1 MGRACWF
8 GERSSE
14 QSGKH
19 EPTGKT
25 LLPVCGAQLRD
36 TEGIERSLVADVD
49 LVRRPEYSAVV
60 SVPVGRGNCATG
72 RHVAC
77 LRRAV
82 CAEATVSIHGQ
93 RTRKHRE
100 AGRITVAPA
109 VPTAICLAGET
120 ERAFN
125 RESSQRGRED
135 RKENLLVVVKRSE
148 VEIFALIGVLLCM
161 LMWLKSVATPL
172 AAVPG
177 THLLIWRSTLFPWLA
192 S

>member
-8 GERSSE
+8 GQERLSE

-19 EPTGKT
+19 EPTGKA
-25 LLPVCGAQLRD
+25 LLPVCGTQLRD

-72 RHVAC
+72 RHAAR

-82 CAEATVSIHGQ
+82 CAEATVAIHGECAG
-93 RTRKHRE
+93 KHRA

-109 VPTAICLAGET
+109 VPTAICLAGKRNELLT
-120 ERAFN
+120 AKVRKGVAKIAKKIYLSWSNALRLKFL
-125 RESSQRGRED
+125 RSSGSS
-135 RKENLLVVVKRSE
+135 LHS
-148 VEIFALIGVLLCM
+148 
-161 LMWLKSVATPL
+161 
-172 AAVPG
+172 
-177 THLLIWRSTLFPWLA
+177 
-192 S
+192 

>member
-8 GERSSE
+8 GQERSSE

-19 EPTGKT
+19 EPTGKA
-25 LLPVCGAQLRD
+25 LLPVCGTQSRD
-36 TEGIERSLVADVD
+36 TEGVERSLVADVD

-77 LRRAV
+77 LWRAV

-135 RKENLLVVVKRSE
+135 RKENPACR
-148 VEIFALIGVLLCM
+148 GQ
-161 LMWLKSVATPL
+161 
-172 AAVPG
+172 
-177 THLLIWRSTLFPWLA
+177 TL
-192 S
+192 